1 MKVVLRNPK
10 GKRLKTAKTVVR
22 EDIEVVPELQKL
34 LVFENDTYT
43 VGEGFAGIGEVVVNV
58 SGGVTEEVEEWNGTG
73 IVIAPI
79 GSEQPKTF
87 TINGASYVT
96 ENRLTWYE
104 WCQRVDDLNTDNFR
118 CANTSSYVYEAESNN
133 VVTYANGIEVLG
145 GQEITEGAEYLIKK
159 GA

>member
-22 EDIEVVPELQKL
+22 EDVEVVPELQRRL
-34 LVFENDTYT
+34 IFENGTYT

-58 SGGVTEEVEEWNGTG
+58 SGGGTEEVEEWNGTG
-73 IVIAPI
+73 VIIAPI
-79 GSEQPKTF
+79 DTF
-87 TINGASYVT
+87 KINGTSYQM
-96 ENRLTWYE
+96 ENRMTWYE

-159 GA
+159 GV

>member
-22 EDIEVVPELQKL
+22 EDVEVVPELQRRL
-34 LVFENDTYT
+34 IFENGTYT

-58 SGGVTEEVEEWNGTG
+58 SGGGTEEVEEWNGTG
-73 IVIAPI
+73 VIIAPI
-79 GSEQPKTF
+79 EPNTF
-87 TINGASYVT
+87 KINGVSYVT

-104 WCQRVDDLNTDNFR
+104 WCKRVDDLNTDNFR
-118 CANTSSYVYEAESNN
+118 CANTISYVYEAESEN
-133 VVTYANGIEVLG
+133 VVTDANGIEVLG

-159 GA
+159 GV